1 MTRWLPLA
9 CLALAAAALVA
20 PACGDD
26 EEETA
31 PQDTSTASP
40 GGNTST
46 ASPGG
51 NAVSVEADDFDFDP
65 KELQTDTGQPL
76 TVKIENSGKATHTFT
91 IDDLDIDETVSP
103 GEEATVTLTPTNEGT
118 LEFYCRFH
126 KSQGMV
132 GTLKV
137 GAGGSGQTMPT
148 ATKASAGPGFGY

>member
-9 CLALAAAALVA
+9 CLALVAAALVA
-20 PACGDD
+20 AACGDD

-31 PQDTSTASP
+31 PQD
-40 GGNTST
+40 TST

-91 IDDLDIDETVSP
+91 IDDLNIDETLSP
-103 GEEATVTLTPTNEGT
+103 GQEATVTITPAREGT

>member
-9 CLALAAAALVA
+9 CLALVAAALVA
-20 PACGDD
+20 AACGDD
-26 EEETA
+26 EEETT
-31 PQDTSTASP
+31 PQ
-40 GGNTST
+40 NTST

-51 NAVSVEADDFDFDP
+51 TAVSVEADDFDFDP
-65 KELQTDTGQPL
+65 RELQTDTGQPL

-91 IDDLDIDETVSP
+91 IDDLNIDETLSP
-103 GEEATVTLTPTNEGT
+103 GQEATVTITPAREGT